1 MKGILTPEE
10 KQYLRRIS
18 NYLGSMGMQDGNIE
32 IEMDNQEEFD
42 YDNVDWDYIT
52 HFTNN
57 YNADIPSGLIPIL
70 QKIMMYCDNNNLI
83 KEPDYDDMNY
93 QRLEYD
99 IDVDSKKI
107 SFTRW
112 WSFYTRGEGSSVTWE
127 DEQGKAQFEH
137 WEESGVLEDLT
148 IPDDGILTVTYN
160 GSGDSGYL
168 ESSFNETG
176 DGVPAAMEDWCYR
189 ELSDNYSG
197 WEINEGSDGSFI
209 FNFHDMTIELIH
221 TENIEDNA
229 SDTYYEESFND

>member
-32 IEMDNQEEFD
+32 IDMDNQEEFD

-52 HFTNN
+52 HFSNN

-70 QKIMMYCDNNNLI
+70 QKIMKYCDDNNLI
-83 KEPDYDDMNY
+83 KEPFMDDMNY

-99 IDVDSKKI
+99 IDVDSKEI

-127 DEQGKAQFEH
+127 DEQGKELFEH

-148 IPDDGILTVTYN
+148 IPDDGILKVTYN

-176 DGVPAAMEDWCYR
+176 DGVPAAIEDWCYR

-197 WEINEGSDGSFI
+197 WEINEGSDGEFI
-209 FNFHDMTIELIH
+209 FNFHDMTVELIH

-229 SDTYYEESFND
+229 SNTYYEESFNN

>member
-32 IEMDNQEEFD
+32 IDMDNGWEFNYED
-42 YDNVDWDYIT
+42 VNWDFVT

-70 QKIMMYCDNNNLI
+70 QKIMKYCDEHNLI
-83 KEPDYDDMNY
+83 KEHDEDINY

-107 SFTRW
+107 SFNHW
-112 WSFYTRGEGSSVTWE
+112 WSFYSKGEGSSVTWE
-127 DEQGKAQFEH
+127 DEQGKEQFEH
-137 WEESGVLEDLT
+137 WEESGVFEDLT
-148 IPDDGILTVTYN
+148 IPDDGILTIQYN

-168 ESSFNETG
+168 ENSFNETS
-176 DGVPAAMEDWCYR
+176 DGVPASIEDWCYR

-197 WEINEGSDGSFI
+197 WEINEGSDGQFI

-229 SDTYYEESFND
+229 IDTYYEESFND

>member
-32 IEMDNQEEFD
+32 IDMDNQEEFE

-70 QKIMMYCDNNNLI
+70 QKIMKYCDDNNLI

-127 DEQGKAQFEH
+127 DEQGKVLFEE

-148 IPDDGILTVTYN
+148 IPDDGILIVTYN

-176 DGVPAAMEDWCYR
+176 DGVPAAIEDWCYR

-197 WEINEGSDGSFI
+197 WEINEGSDGQFI
-209 FNFHDMTIELIH
+209 FNFHDMTIDLVH

>member
-32 IEMDNQEEFD
+32 IDMDNQEEFD

-127 DEQGKAQFEH
+127 DEQGKSLFEH

-148 IPDDGILTVTYN
+148 IPDDGILIVTYN

-176 DGVPAAMEDWCYR
+176 DGVPAAIEDWCYR

-197 WEINEGSDGSFI
+197 WEINEGSDGQFI
-209 FNFHDMTIELIH
+209 FNFHDMTIELVH

-229 SDTYYEESFND
+229 SDTYYEESFNN

>member
-32 IEMDNQEEFD
+32 IDMDNQEEFD

-52 HFTNN
+52 HFSNN

-70 QKIMMYCDNNNLI
+70 QKIMKYCDDNNLI

-99 IDVDSKKI
+99 IDVDSKEI

-127 DEQGKAQFEH
+127 DEQGKELFEN

-148 IPDDGILTVTYN
+148 IPDDGILKVTYN

-176 DGVPAAMEDWCYR
+176 DGVPAAIEDWCYR

-197 WEINEGSDGSFI
+197 WEINEGSDGEFI
-209 FNFHDMTIELIH
+209 FNFHDMTVELIH

-229 SDTYYEESFND
+229 SDTYYEESFNN

>member
-32 IEMDNQEEFD
+32 IDMDNGWTFNYED
-42 YDNVDWDYIT
+42 VNWDYIT

-70 QKIMMYCDNNNLI
+70 QKIMKYCDENNLI
-83 KEPDYDDMNY
+83 KEHDEDINY

-107 SFTRW
+107 SFNHW
-112 WSFYTRGEGSSVTWE
+112 WSFYSRGEGSSVTWE
-127 DEQGKAQFEH
+127 DEQGKELFEE
-137 WEESGVLEDLT
+137 WEESGVFEDLT
-148 IPDDGILTVTYN
+148 IPDDGILTIQYN

-168 ESSFNETG
+168 ENSFNETS
-176 DGVPAAMEDWCYR
+176 DGVPASIEDWCYR

-197 WEINEGSDGSFI
+197 WEINEGSDGQFI

>member
-32 IEMDNQEEFD
+32 IDMDNQEEFD

-52 HFTNN
+52 HFSNN

-70 QKIMMYCDNNNLI
+70 QKIMKYCDDNNLI
-83 KEPDYDDMNY
+83 IEPDNDDTNY

-127 DEQGKAQFEH
+127 DEQGKELFEE

-148 IPDDGILTVTYN
+148 IPDDGILRVTYN

-168 ESSFNETG
+168 ESSFNETS
-176 DGVPAAMEDWCYR
+176 DGVPAAIEDWCYR

-197 WEINEGSDGSFI
+197 WEINEGSDGEFI
-209 FNFHDMTIELIH
+209 FNFHDMTVELIH

>member
-32 IEMDNQEEFD
+32 IDMDNQEEFD

-93 QRLEYD
+93 QSLLMCRC
-99 IDVDSKKI
+99 
-107 SFTRW
+107 R
-112 WSFYTRGEGSSVTWE
+112 R
-127 DEQGKAQFEH
+127 
-137 WEESGVLEDLT
+137 
-148 IPDDGILTVTYN
+148 IL
-160 GSGDSGYL
+160 
-168 ESSFNETG
+168 
-176 DGVPAAMEDWCYR
+176 
-189 ELSDNYSG
+189 
-197 WEINEGSDGSFI
+197 
-209 FNFHDMTIELIH
+209 
-221 TENIEDNA
+221 
-229 SDTYYEESFND
+229 

>member
-32 IEMDNQEEFD
+32 IDMDNQEEFD

-70 QKIMMYCDNNNLI
+70 QKIMKYCDDNNLI
-83 KEPDYDDMNY
+83 KEPDYHDMNY

-127 DEQGKAQFEH
+127 DEQGKELFEE

-148 IPDDGILTVTYN
+148 IPDDGILIVTYN

-176 DGVPAAMEDWCYR
+176 DGVPAAIEDWCYR

-197 WEINEGSDGSFI
+197 WEINEGSDGQFI
-209 FNFHDMTIELIH
+209 FNFHDMTIELVH

>member
-32 IEMDNQEEFD
+32 IDMDNQEEFD

-52 HFTNN
+52 HFSNN

-70 QKIMMYCDNNNLI
+70 QKIMKYCDDNNLI
-83 KEPDYDDMNY
+83 KEPFMDDMNY

-99 IDVDSKKI
+99 IDVDSKEI

-127 DEQGKAQFEH
+127 DEQGKELFEH

-148 IPDDGILTVTYN
+148 IPDDGILKVTYN

-176 DGVPAAMEDWCYR
+176 DGVPAAIEDWCYR

-197 WEINEGSDGSFI
+197 WEINEGSDGEFI
-209 FNFHDMTIELIH
+209 FNFHDMTVELIH

-229 SDTYYEESFND
+229 SDTYYEESFNN

>member
-32 IEMDNQEEFD
+32 IDMDNGWEFNYED
-42 YDNVDWDYIT
+42 VNWDFVT

-70 QKIMMYCDNNNLI
+70 QKIMKYCDENNLI
-83 KEPDYDDMNY
+83 KEHDEDINY

-107 SFTRW
+107 SFNHW
-112 WSFYTRGEGSSVTWE
+112 WSFYSRGEGSSVTWE
-127 DEQGKAQFEH
+127 DEQGKEQFEH
-137 WEESGVLEDLT
+137 WEESGVFEDLT
-148 IPDDGILTVTYN
+148 IPDDGILTIQYN

-168 ESSFNETG
+168 ENSFNETG
-176 DGVPAAMEDWCYR
+176 DGVPASIEDWCYR

-197 WEINEGSDGSFI
+197 WEINEGSDGQFI

>member
-32 IEMDNQEEFD
+32 IDMDNQEEFD

-52 HFTNN
+52 HFSNN

-70 QKIMMYCDNNNLI
+70 QKIMKYCDDNNLI

-127 DEQGKAQFEH
+127 DEQGKELFEH

-148 IPDDGILTVTYN
+148 IPDDGILKVTYN

-176 DGVPAAMEDWCYR
+176 DGVPAAIEDWCYR

-197 WEINEGSDGSFI
+197 WEINEGSDGEFI
-209 FNFHDMTIELIH
+209 FNFHDMTVELIH

-229 SDTYYEESFND
+229 SDTYYEESFNN

>member
-42 YDNVDWDYIT
+42 YDNVSWDYVT

-70 QKIMMYCDNNNLI
+70 QKIMKYCDDNNLI
-83 KEPDYDDMNY
+83 KEPDYDGMDY

-99 IDVDSKKI
+99 IDIDSKKI
-107 SFTRW
+107 NFTRL

-189 ELSDNYSG
+189 ELSNNYSG
-197 WEINEGSDGSFI
+197 WEINEGSDGQFI
-209 FNFHDMTIELIH
+209 FNFHDMTIELVH

>member
-32 IEMDNQEEFD
+32 IDMDNQEEFE

-70 QKIMMYCDNNNLI
+70 QKIMKYCDDNNLI
-83 KEPDYDDMNY
+83 REPDNDDTNY

-127 DEQGKAQFEH
+127 DEQGKVLFEE

-148 IPDDGILTVTYN
+148 IPDDGILIVTYN

-176 DGVPAAMEDWCYR
+176 DGVPAAIEDWCYR

-197 WEINEGSDGSFI
+197 WEINEGSDGQFI
-209 FNFHDMTIELIH
+209 FNFHDMTIELVH

>member
-1 MKGILTPEE
+1 MKELLTPEE
-10 KQYLRRIS
+10 KQYLKRVS

-32 IEMDNQEEFD
+32 IDMDNQEEFE

-70 QKIMMYCDNNNLI
+70 QKIMKYCDDNNLI

-99 IDVDSKKI
+99 IDIDSKKI
-107 SFTRW
+107 NFTRL

-176 DGVPAAMEDWCYR
+176 DGVPAAIEDWCYR

-197 WEINEGSDGSFI
+197 WEINEGSDGQFI
-209 FNFHDMTIELIH
+209 FNFHDMTIELVH

>member
-32 IEMDNQEEFD
+32 IDMDNQEEFD

-52 HFTNN
+52 HFSNN

-70 QKIMMYCDNNNLI
+70 QKIMKYCDDNNLI
-83 KEPDYDDMNY
+83 REPDNDDTNY

-127 DEQGKAQFEH
+127 DEQGKELFEH

-148 IPDDGILTVTYN
+148 IPDDGILKVTYN

-176 DGVPAAMEDWCYR
+176 DGVPAAIEDWCYR

-197 WEINEGSDGSFI
+197 WEINEGSDGEFI
-209 FNFHDMTIELIH
+209 FNFHDMTVELIH

>member
-32 IEMDNQEEFD
+32 IDMDNQEEFD

-52 HFTNN
+52 HFSNN

-70 QKIMMYCDNNNLI
+70 QKIMKYCDDNNLI

-99 IDVDSKKI
+99 IDVDSKEI

-127 DEQGKAQFEH
+127 DEQGKELFEH

-148 IPDDGILTVTYN
+148 IPDDGILKVTYN

-176 DGVPAAMEDWCYR
+176 DGVPAAIEDWCYR

-197 WEINEGSDGSFI
+197 WEINEGSDGEFI
-209 FNFHDMTIELIH
+209 FNFHDMTVELIH

-229 SDTYYEESFND
+229 SDTYYEESFNN

>member
-32 IEMDNQEEFD
+32 IDMDNQEEFD
-42 YDNVDWDYIT
+42 YENVDWDYIT

-70 QKIMMYCDNNNLI
+70 QKIMKYCDDNNLI
-83 KEPDYDDMNY
+83 KEPDNDDTNY

-127 DEQGKAQFEH
+127 DEQGKSLFEH

-148 IPDDGILTVTYN
+148 IPDDGILIVTYN

-197 WEINEGSDGSFI
+197 WEINEGSDGQFI
-209 FNFHDMTIELIH
+209 FNFHDMTIELVH

>member
-32 IEMDNQEEFD
+32 IDMDNQEEFD
-42 YDNVDWDYIT
+42 YENVDWDYIT

-70 QKIMMYCDNNNLI
+70 QKIMKYCDDNNLI
-83 KEPDYDDMNY
+83 KEPDNDDTNY

-127 DEQGKAQFEH
+127 DEQGKSLFEH

-148 IPDDGILTVTYN
+148 IPDDGILIVTYN

-176 DGVPAAMEDWCYR
+176 DGVPAAIEDWCYR

-197 WEINEGSDGSFI
+197 WEINEGSDGQFI
-209 FNFHDMTIELIH
+209 FNFHDMTIELVH

>member
-32 IEMDNQEEFD
+32 IDMDNQEEFD
-42 YDNVDWDYIT
+42 YENVDWDYIT

-70 QKIMMYCDNNNLI
+70 QKIMKYCDDNNLI
-83 KEPDYDDMNY
+83 KEPDNDDTNY

-127 DEQGKAQFEH
+127 DEQGKSLFEH

-148 IPDDGILTVTYN
+148 IPEDGILIVTYN

-197 WEINEGSDGSFI
+197 WEINEGSDGQFI
-209 FNFHDMTIELIH
+209 FNFHDMTIELVH

>member
-1 MKGILTPEE
+1 M
-10 KQYLRRIS
+10 
-18 NYLGSMGMQDGNIE
+18 
-32 IEMDNQEEFD
+32 
-42 YDNVDWDYIT
+42 
-52 HFTNN
+52 
-57 YNADIPSGLIPIL
+57 
-70 QKIMMYCDNNNLI
+70 
-83 KEPDYDDMNY
+83 
-93 QRLEYD
+93 
-99 IDVDSKKI
+99 
-107 SFTRW
+107 
-112 WSFYTRGEGSSVTWE
+112 WSFYTRGDGSSLTWE
-127 DEQGKAQFEH
+127 DESGKELFGN
-137 WEESGVLEDLT
+137 WEEAGVLEDLT
-148 IPDDGILTVTYN
+148 IPDDGILTVQYN

>member
-32 IEMDNQEEFD
+32 IDMDNQEEFD
-42 YDNVDWDYIT
+42 YDNVDWDYVT

-70 QKIMMYCDNNNLI
+70 QKIMKYCDDNNLI
-83 KEPDYDDMNY
+83 REPDNDDTNY

-127 DEQGKAQFEH
+127 DEQGKELFEE

-148 IPDDGILTVTYN
+148 IPDDGILIVTYN

-176 DGVPAAMEDWCYR
+176 DGVPAAIEDWCYR

-197 WEINEGSDGSFI
+197 WEINEGSDGQFI
-209 FNFHDMTIELIH
+209 FNFHDMTIELVH

>member
-32 IEMDNQEEFD
+32 IDMDNQEEFD

-70 QKIMMYCDNNNLI
+70 QKIMKYCDDNNLI
-83 KEPDYDDMNY
+83 KEPDNDDMNY

-127 DEQGKAQFEH
+127 DEQGKELFEH

-148 IPDDGILTVTYN
+148 IPDDGILTVPYN

-168 ESSFNETG
+168 ENNFNETG
-176 DGVPAAMEDWCYR
+176 DEVPAAMEDWCYR

-197 WEINEGSDGSFI
+197 WEINEGSDGQFI
-209 FNFHDMTIELIH
+209 FNFHDMTIELVH

>member
-32 IEMDNQEEFD
+32 IDMDNQEEFE

-70 QKIMMYCDNNNLI
+70 QKIMKYCDDNNLI
-83 KEPDYDDMNY
+83 REPDNDDTNY

-127 DEQGKAQFEH
+127 DEQGKSLFEH

-148 IPDDGILTVTYN
+148 IPDDGILIVTYN

-176 DGVPAAMEDWCYR
+176 DGVPAAIEDWCYR

-197 WEINEGSDGSFI
+197 WEINEGSDGQFI
-209 FNFHDMTIELIH
+209 FNFHDMTIELVH

>member
-32 IEMDNQEEFD
+32 IDMDNQEEFD

-127 DEQGKAQFEH
+127 DEQGKELFEH

-148 IPDDGILTVTYN
+148 IPDDGILKVTYN

-176 DGVPAAMEDWCYR
+176 DGVPAAIEDWCYR

-197 WEINEGSDGSFI
+197 WEINEGSDGEFI
-209 FNFHDMTIELIH
+209 FNFHDMTVELIH

-229 SDTYYEESFND
+229 SDTYYEESFNN

>member
-32 IEMDNQEEFD
+32 IDMDNQEEFD
-42 YDNVDWDYIT
+42 YENVDWDYIT

-70 QKIMMYCDNNNLI
+70 QKIMKYCDDNNLI
-83 KEPDYDDMNY
+83 REPDNDDTNY

-127 DEQGKAQFEH
+127 DEQGKSLFEH

-148 IPDDGILTVTYN
+148 IPDDGILIVTYN

-176 DGVPAAMEDWCYR
+176 DGVPAAIEDWCYR

-197 WEINEGSDGSFI
+197 WEINEGSDGQFI
-209 FNFHDMTIELIH
+209 FNFHDMTIELVH

>member
-42 YDNVDWDYIT
+42 YDNVSWDYVT

-70 QKIMMYCDNNNLI
+70 QKIMKYCDDNNLI

-99 IDVDSKKI
+99 IDIDSKKI
-107 SFTRW
+107 NFTRL
-112 WSFYTRGEGSSVTWE
+112 WSFYTRGDGSSLTWE
-127 DEQGKAQFEH
+127 DESGKELFGN
-137 WEESGVLEDLT
+137 WEEAGVLEDLT
-148 IPDDGILTVTYN
+148 IPDDGILTVQYN

>member
-1 MKGILTPEE
+1 
-10 KQYLRRIS
+10 
-18 NYLGSMGMQDGNIE
+18 MGMQDGNIE
-32 IEMDNQEEFD
+32 IDMDNQEEFD

-52 HFTNN
+52 HFSNN

-70 QKIMMYCDNNNLI
+70 QKIMKYCDDNNLI

-99 IDVDSKKI
+99 IDVDSKEI

-127 DEQGKAQFEH
+127 DEQGKELFEN

-148 IPDDGILTVTYN
+148 IPDDGILKVTYN

-176 DGVPAAMEDWCYR
+176 DGVPAAIEDWCYR

-197 WEINEGSDGSFI
+197 WEINEGSDGEFI
-209 FNFHDMTIELIH
+209 FNFHDMTVELIH

-229 SDTYYEESFND
+229 SDTYYEESFNN

>member
-32 IEMDNQEEFD
+32 IDMDNQEEFD
-42 YDNVDWDYIT
+42 YENVDWDYIT

-70 QKIMMYCDNNNLI
+70 QKIMKYCDDNNLI
-83 KEPDYDDMNY
+83 REPDNDDTNY

-127 DEQGKAQFEH
+127 DEQGKSLFEH
-137 WEESGVLEDLT
+137 WEESGILEDLT
-148 IPDDGILTVTYN
+148 IPDDGILIVTYN

-176 DGVPAAMEDWCYR
+176 DGVPAAIEDWCYR

-197 WEINEGSDGSFI
+197 WEINEGSDGQFI
-209 FNFHDMTIELIH
+209 FNFHDMTIELVH

>member
-42 YDNVDWDYIT
+42 YDNVSWDYVT

-70 QKIMMYCDNNNLI
+70 QKIMKYCDDNNLI

-99 IDVDSKKI
+99 IDIDSKKI
-107 SFTRW
+107 NFTRL

-189 ELSDNYSG
+189 ELSNNYSG
-197 WEINEGSDGSFI
+197 WEINEGSDGQFI
-209 FNFHDMTIELIH
+209 FNFHDMTIELVH

>member
-32 IEMDNQEEFD
+32 IDMDNQEEFD

-52 HFTNN
+52 HFSNN

-70 QKIMMYCDNNNLI
+70 QKIMKYCDDNNLI

-99 IDVDSKKI
+99 IDVDSKEI

-127 DEQGKAQFEH
+127 DEQGKELFEN

-148 IPDDGILTVTYN
+148 IPDDGILKVTYN

-176 DGVPAAMEDWCYR
+176 DGVPSAIEDWCYR

-197 WEINEGSDGSFI
+197 WEINEGSDGEFI
-209 FNFHDMTIELIH
+209 FNFHDMTVELIH

-229 SDTYYEESFND
+229 SDTYYEESFNN

>member
-32 IEMDNQEEFD
+32 IDMDNQEEFD

-70 QKIMMYCDNNNLI
+70 QKIMKYCDDNNLI
-83 KEPDYDDMNY
+83 REPDNDDTNY

-127 DEQGKAQFEH
+127 DEQGKVLFEE

-148 IPDDGILTVTYN
+148 IPDDGVLIVTYN

-176 DGVPAAMEDWCYR
+176 DRIPAAMEDWCYR

-197 WEINEGSDGSFI
+197 WEINEGSDGQFI
-209 FNFHDMTIELIH
+209 FNFHDMTIELVH

>member
-42 YDNVDWDYIT
+42 YDNVSWDYVT

-70 QKIMMYCDNNNLI
+70 QKIMKYCDDNNLI

-99 IDVDSKKI
+99 IDIDSKKI
-107 SFTRW
+107 NFTRL

-137 WEESGVLEDLT
+137 WEEIGVLEDLT

>member
-32 IEMDNQEEFD
+32 IDMDNGAEFE
-42 YDNVDWDYIT
+42 YDDVDWNYIT

-70 QKIMMYCDNNNLI
+70 QKIMKYCADKNLI
-83 KEPDYDDMNY
+83 KEHDEDINY

-107 SFTRW
+107 SFNHW
-112 WSFYTRGEGSSVTWE
+112 WSFYGRGEGSSVTWE
-127 DEQGKAQFEH
+127 DESGKEIFEE

-148 IPDDGILTVTYN
+148 IPDDGILRVTYN

-168 ESSFNETG
+168 ESSFNETS
-176 DGVPAAMEDWCYR
+176 DGVPAEIEDWCYR

-197 WEINEGSDGSFI
+197 WEINEGSDGEFI
-209 FNFHDMTIELIH
+209 FNFHDMTVELIH

>member
-32 IEMDNQEEFD
+32 IDMDNQEEFD

-99 IDVDSKKI
+99 IDVDSKEI

-127 DEQGKAQFEH
+127 DEQGKELFEH

-148 IPDDGILTVTYN
+148 IPDDGILKVTYN

-176 DGVPAAMEDWCYR
+176 DGVPAAIEDWCYR

-197 WEINEGSDGSFI
+197 WEINEGSDGEFI
-209 FNFHDMTIELIH
+209 FNFHDMTVELIH

-229 SDTYYEESFND
+229 SDTYYEESFNN

>member
-32 IEMDNQEEFD
+32 IDMDNQEEFD
-42 YDNVDWDYIT
+42 YDNVSWDYVT

-70 QKIMMYCDNNNLI
+70 QKIMKYCDDNNLI
-83 KEPDYDDMNY
+83 REPDNDDTNY

-127 DEQGKAQFEH
+127 DEQGKALFEH

-148 IPDDGILTVTYN
+148 IPDDGILTVPYN